1 MLLLSLVLVLL
12 SMVLVLLGAKYR
24 FLPEF
29 PDLER
34 LAPLRAVCGPD
45 ALP

>member
-1 MLLLSLVLVLL
+1 MKSDLQCSLGPKEQPMLLLSLVLVLL

-29 PDLER
+29 PD
-34 LAPLRAVCGPD
+34 
-45 ALP
+45 